1 MHFQMSAFVF
11 PRLVRRRQEMCTE
24 SSCISNSDTHN
35 PVAQE
40 PEALPWN
47 GARLGER
54 AESYKFDK

>member
-1 MHFQMSAFVF
+1 
-11 PRLVRRRQEMCTE
+11 MCTE